1 MLVRRR
7 LKAIEDGLAG
17 VADLANGVA
26 PRINEFPESLTKLRC
41 QRFHMQDDVQ
51 IFCGAE
57 FQPGLFHGQGSGRAA
72 DQDVLISVVPEPG
85 VAVGTEV
92 TPRPPH
98 RSVRA
103 ELPHTAPASGM

>member
-85 VAVGTEV
+85 PKNGESS
-92 TPRPPH
+92 H
-98 RSVRA
+98 HGNCS
-103 ELPHTAPASGM
+103 LSASSASCM